1 MQSTHPLREWRKSQA
16 KPLSQTEL
24 GEKLGI
30 GPSQISQIESGL
42 RGCSLAVAIKI
53 VSLTD
58 GAVPLE
64 SLVATNVEAAE

>member
-1 MQSTHPLREWRKSQA
+1 MGMQTTHPLREWRKSQ
-16 KPLSQTEL
+16 PLSQTEL
-24 GEKLGI
+24 GKKLGI

-64 SLVATNVEAAE
+64 SLMATSAEAAE